1 MLNTIG
7 SYHVQQDKFAISN
20 LKLAAGA
27 PDTRNKFI
35 TEGKFVTSG
44 ILFDFQSAGIRPES
58 YAVIKSMADVR
69 NENPAAKVKIV
80 GHTSND
86 GDAAANLELSKKR
99 AATVKDILGS
109 KFDISDSRITTN
121 GKGGTLPID
130 LGSTAEAKAN
140 NRRVQF
146 Y

>member
-1 MLNTIG
+1 
-7 SYHVQQDKFAISN
+7 
-20 LKLAAGA
+20 
-27 PDTRNKFI
+27 
-35 TEGKFVTSG
+35 
-44 ILFDFQSAGIRPES
+44 
-58 YAVIKSMADVR
+58 MADVL